1 MAHDSWHQKPFQ
13 LTVVKIFFAK
23 NFDVWI
29 LSSSRVV
36 LILSMDST
44 KPTHHVY
51 IEVDAQHSISCF
63 LKTLTSTSICHPS
76 TSQKSKFF
84 ENSKKFSRITFF
96 FLKNEIL
103 IKKAHFLEKNE
114 ILIGDENDK

>member
-1 MAHDSWHQKPFQ
+1 MAPESWNRKSIK
-13 LTVVKIFFAK
+13 LTIGKIFIAK
-23 NFDVWI
+23 NQIFEFSILDIFDIWI

-63 LKTLTSTSICHPS
+63 LKT
-76 TSQKSKFF
+76 
-84 ENSKKFSRITFF
+84 
-96 FLKNEIL
+96 
-103 IKKAHFLEKNE
+103 
-114 ILIGDENDK
+114 